1 MAVLPNIMRAALQ
14 QFDKGAIDQLAS
26 LSREI
31 FLLAMNRAI
40 EENQRSITPVALR
53 NLWSIHIQQQTAT
66 LPPQFR
72 PEPIVEQL
80 AETGTGL
87 TDGALEVLFALI
99 LADGNDTLFFKI
111 APHYA
116 ARGGLVKPLIPALEQ
131 SGREPGDILN
141 IVGQLTTNNYLSAQA
156 TVDTFTTLL
165 ADRNWDESYLPM
177 VEQLARLLNQHPEV
191 DAATGVLW
199 KIAELSGE
207 LKSEPMLRVTTR
219 RLLNE
224 IGELVA
230 ENQVVESIQRLR
242 KAIAW
247 SATGRNVLSRW
258 WRQHTREQGVVQLQK
273 LDKSLEGKRSL
284 EDLRAVVQT
293 TPRRCRGPV
302 R

>member
-1 MAVLPNIMRAALQ
+1 
-14 QFDKGAIDQLAS
+14 
-26 LSREI
+26 
-31 FLLAMNRAI
+31 
-40 EENQRSITPVALR
+40 
-53 NLWSIHIQQQTAT
+53 
-66 LPPQFR
+66 
-72 PEPIVEQL
+72 
-80 AETGTGL
+80 
-87 TDGALEVLFALI
+87 
-99 LADGNDTLFFKI
+99 
-111 APHYA
+111 
-116 ARGGLVKPLIPALEQ
+116 
-131 SGREPGDILN
+131 
-141 IVGQLTTNNYLSAQA
+141 
-156 TVDTFTTLL
+156 
-165 ADRNWDESYLPM
+165 M

-293 TPRRCRGPV
+293 TIALRRVIGQRSLTEFAEAIATTYTILQALSEGFDPEGKSGMAV
-302 R
+302 DSGTIRTELDARAEELSTEQRQVLATNLRELAQLVTTLADNRSKPSIMRSDESVERQLFTGEQQPQSAIDVMRWLSGYLVGVQKDDETES